1 MQQVKSGDT
10 VKVHYH
16 GRLTSGETF
25 DSSSGRDPLEFKV
38 GSGSVISGFDDG
50 VTGMTVG
57 EKKTIQIPFMEAYG
71 PRQEEMVVEFPID
84 QFPPTITPQVGMPLT
99 MSTASGDPVEVVIV
113 AVQETTVLLDANHPL
128 AGQDLIFDLEL
139 VEIAGGSPLI
149 ILPE

>member
-1 MQQVKSGDT
+1 
-10 VKVHYH
+10 
-16 GRLTSGETF
+16 
-25 DSSSGRDPLEFKV
+25 
-38 GSGSVISGFDDG
+38 
-50 VTGMTVG
+50 
-57 EKKTIQIPFMEAYG
+57 
-71 PRQEEMVVEFPID
+71 MVVEFPID